1 MPVNLQSLQSFA
13 GITDLDRLKVN
24 DNNELTQRSNVGT
37 FFRKVG
43 DAFLRLS
50 QSGRASIAAR
60 NERILGAMRAT
71 VEAARRSEAPEV
83 RSLTQ
88 RLTDAAARLQGT
100 VSDNMGAV
108 LSDRLHD
115 LQSSRGFRRLPV
127 TAQRAMTAAY
137 RSIARNHPM
146 PEWRNLMN
154 AIKADFLSPSEGRC
168 NMPEGLRLMKENL
181 VSGFLSPTQQ
191 AIVDDTG
198 VHEAFVKDTRRRNI
212 SHIGGEAI
220 PHIRSNNPDEAAPE
234 GALPKEAVSGLCTER
249 LRALVGPEHQRF
261 MPFIT
266 MMASQAGLDSAP
278 SFLPQMSGL
287 SDVIDMHLTEAN
299 IMPAN
304 SEHIMTIDREGNDLV
319 LAMNFHATFKNA
331 GAADPEDPVALSRD
345 GRLTMRIHLDQ
356 APDVHTVTLPAQND
370 APTVQRD
377 VLIPQFSLENA
388 DLRYIPGDSGL
399 VCR

>member
-24 DNNELTQRSNVGT
+24 DNNELTKRSGVGT

-50 QSGRASIAAR
+50 QSGLASIAAR
-60 NERILGAMRAT
+60 NERILGAMRAS
-71 VEAARRSEAPEV
+71 VDAARTSQAPEV

-88 RLTDAAARLQGT
+88 RLTEAAARLQNT
-100 VSDNMGAV
+100 VSGNKGAV

-115 LQSSRGFRRLPV
+115 LRSSRGFRQLPEV
-127 TAQRAMTAAY
+127 AQRAITAAY
-137 RSIARNHPM
+137 RSIANSHPTA
-146 PEWRNLMN
+146 EWRGLMD

-181 VSGFLSPTQQ
+181 ISGFLSPTQQ
-191 AIVDDTG
+191 AIVDETG
-198 VHEAFVKDTRRRNI
+198 VHEAFVKDTKRRNI
-212 SHIGGEAI
+212 SHIGGQAI
-220 PHIRSNNPDEAAPE
+220 PHIRSADPNDPAPE
-234 GALPKEAVSGLCTER
+234 GALPKEAVSAMCTER

-266 MMASQAGLDSAP
+266 MMASQAGVDSAP

-299 IMPAN
+299 LMPGQ
-304 SEHIMTIDREGNDLV
+304 STHIMTIERQGNDL
-319 LAMNFHATFKNA
+319 LLSMDFHATFKSV
-331 GAADPEDPVALSRD
+331 GAVGLDDPAALSRD

-356 APDVHTVTLPAQND
+356 APDVHTVTLPAQGD
-370 APTVQRD
+370 APAVQRD
-377 VLIPQFSLENA
+377 VLIPQFTLENA
-388 DLRYIPGDSGL
+388 DLRYIPGDSGK
-399 VCR
+399 VCE